1 MTAPKNLLLT
11 ALVCLAATAAPAKA
25 KLPPGRL
32 RSLFDQANQAFREA
46 NAMTDDPEQ
55 AARLYEKAILNYEKI
70 ITDGQIQNPGL
81 YYNLA
86 NAYFLNDDIAR
97 AILNY
102 RRAEKLDSSDTNIQ
116 KNLAFARS
124 KTIDRFKIKTQ
135 KRVLHTLF
143 FWHYDFAIKT
153 RFFLACLFFGLACIA
168 LTATI
173 WLGRKAPATA
183 AAAICALL
191 TVCFL
196 LSVALEVRHES
207 RTVCGVITT
216 PQIVA
221 RQGDGNNYPPSFK
234 QPLHAGAEFDLLE
247 RRPGWLRIRLP
258 DETDCWIPDN
268 AAELI

>member
-1 MTAPKNLLLT
+1 MTAPKTVVIT
-11 ALVCLAATAAPAKA
+11 ALVCLAAHPATASA
-25 KLPPGRL
+25 KLPPERL

-55 AARLYEKAILNYEKI
+55 AARLYENAILNYEKI
-70 ITDGQIQNPGL
+70 INDGQIQNPGL

-124 KTIDRFKIKTQ
+124 KTIDRFEIKTQ
-135 KRVLHTLF
+135 RRVLHTLF

-153 RFFLACLFFGLACIA
+153 RFFLACLFFAITCAA

-183 AAAICALL
+183 AAVIGALL

-196 LSVALEVRHES
+196 LSVAIEVRHES
-207 RTVCGVITT
+207 RTVCGVITA

-234 QPLHAGAEFDLLE
+234 EPLHAGAEFDLLE

-268 AAELI
+268 AAQLI

>member
-1 MTAPKNLLLT
+1 MTAPRTLIIA
-11 ALVCLAATAAPAKA
+11 ALVCLAANAATAKA
-25 KLPPGRL
+25 KLPHDRL
-32 RSLFDQANQAFREA
+32 RSLFDQANRTFGEA

-70 ITDGQIQNPGL
+70 INDGQIQNPGL

-86 NAYFLNDDIAR
+86 NAHFLNNDIAR

-124 KTIDRFKIKTQ
+124 KTIDRFELKTK
-135 KRVLHTLF
+135 KRVLQTLF
-143 FWHYDFAIKT
+143 FWHYDFPVKT
-153 RFFLACLFFGLACIA
+153 RFLLACLFFAITCAA

-183 AAAICALL
+183 AAVIGALL
-191 TVCFL
+191 TVCLL
-196 LSVALEVRHES
+196 LSVAVEVRHES
-207 RTVCGVITT
+207 RTVCGVITN
-216 PQIVA
+216 PSIVA
-221 RQGDGNNYPPSFK
+221 RQGPENNYPASFK

-258 DETDCWIPDN
+258 DETECWIPDN